1 MQADLLLITALLWSF
16 SAIAALLEPRGIVAR
31 VGIALGCLAGIAA
44 ALDGMISI
52 SPTLSLDVRLG
63 DTAVLF
69 HLSTAA
75 SWLMLFGLIPAF
87 FAVALGNGAVAG
99 CPARRWLAA
108 LAFTLL
114 GALGV
119 LGMQDAISFLI
130 AWEVM
135 SLGGAA
141 MVLGENPSP
150 SSGKSTMFMLALLEI
165 GAVAIL
171 LAFLLIASRSG
182 SCEFATFSIAH
193 SLSAPVTLLLA
204 LLLLFG
210 FGAKLGVL
218 PFYEWFPAAYGSGSG
233 ATGLVFSGIVLNA
246 AFFALARGILDW
258 LPHLGFWA
266 MTAAGSIVLASVA
279 SAILA
284 IFIAFQEEDWRRM
297 LSLSSAE
304 NACVAVALLGISWLL
319 LTAGLPQLAAM
330 AWVVSLLHLAGH
342 SLAKGSLF
350 LTADGVSSV
359 TGSYTIRQ
367 SGILRNHP
375 AILGIGALFAAMSL
389 AALPP
394 QAGFVSEWYVFQ
406 TLFQGM
412 QVSEL
417 PARLTLAVAAAGLA
431 LVAAVALATFAKL
444 FGVGLLGDHHTHSR
458 RFSFARC
465 SSIFALGILVLTL
478 AVGMPWWIHALAAG
492 SLKGFGIDVT
502 ASMQNGWL
510 LVPLSSSFAFIS
522 PTKMIIVGPL
532 LALFPVGL
540 FLISRRSL
548 RFRRVPVW
556 SGGRREDTRQI
567 ATTSLAFSN
576 ALRTFYGFIYGPTH
590 NLEREYDHGPYFVK
604 RLIFNQEVAP
614 IFGPGLFA
622 PITGAVRKIADTVSQ
637 LQSGY
642 LNFYNALIGL
652 LLVLILALTL
662 FYK

>member
-1 MQADLLLITALLWSF
+1 MQVDLLRITALVWIL
-16 SAIAALLEPRGIVAR
+16 SAIIALWDPRAILARIGIS
-31 VGIALGCLAGIAA
+31 LGCLTGIAA
-44 ALDGMISI
+44 ALQGMIFT
-52 SPTLSLDVRLG
+52 SPRLSLGVHLG
-63 DTAVLF
+63 DTAVTF
-69 HLSTAA
+69 HLNTAA
-75 SWLMLFGLIPAF
+75 SWLLFFGLIPTF
-87 FAVALGNGAVAG
+87 FAAALRSGKSTDW
-99 CPARRWLAA
+99 PAKRWFAA

-119 LGMQDAISFLI
+119 LGLQDAISFLV

-135 SLGGAA
+135 SVGGAA
-141 MVLGENPSP
+141 MILSENASS
-150 SSGKSTMFMLALLEI
+150 SSGKSTMFMLALLEV
-165 GAVAIL
+165 GAVAL
-171 LAFLLIASRSG
+171 LLSFLLIATRTG
-182 SCEFATFSIAH
+182 SCDFATFT
-193 SLSAPVTLLLA
+193 LVPSASTPLTLLLA
-204 LLLLFG
+204 LLLLIG

-218 PFYEWFPAAYGSGSG
+218 PFYEWFPAAYGSSTG

-246 AFFALARGILDW
+246 AFFALARGILGW

-266 MTAAGSIVLASVA
+266 MTAAGIIVLAGVL

-304 NACVAVALLGISWLL
+304 NACISVALLGMSWLL

-330 AWVVSLLHLAGH
+330 AWIVSLLHLAGH

-350 LTADGVSSV
+350 LTADGVSYV
-359 TGSYTIRQ
+359 TGSYDIRQ
-367 SGILRNHP
+367 SGILRNHSVVF
-375 AILGIGALFAAMSL
+375 GIGALFAAMSL

-406 TLFQGM
+406 TLFRGM
-412 QVSEL
+412 QVSAL
-417 PARLTLAVAAAGLA
+417 PARLTLAISAAGIA

-444 FGVGLLGDHHTHSR
+444 FGVGLLGNHHEHSR
-458 RFSFARC
+458 HLSSARC
-465 SSIFALGILVLTL
+465 FSIFTLGVLILAL

-492 SLKGFGIDVT
+492 SSRLFGINAT
-502 ASMQNGWL
+502 ASMQKGWL

-522 PTKMIIVGPL
+522 PTKMIIAGPL
-532 LALFPVGL
+532 LALLPIGL
-540 FLISRRSL
+540 FLVSRRTL
-548 RFRRVPVW
+548 RFRRVPIW

-614 IFGPGLFA
+614 IFGPGLFS
-622 PITGAVRKIADTVSQ
+622 PIAKAVRRIAETVSR

-642 LNFYNALIGL
+642 LNFYNALIGI
-652 LLVLILALTL
+652 LLVLILALAL
-662 FYK
+662 FYR